1 MEGIEPRNRDVYNPV
16 EEVNTPT
23 FRPGESPELSE
34 PLSNQA
40 EKSAEQPDTD
50 TQSAEDTIT
59 IPRNHM
65 NHLKLTDRHQIC
77 LQIIH
82 PGFKGYGPS
91 PKEDSGESIGE
102 SGQTLPESLK
112 QNRRNLRKALA
123 QHHLRLNPLKT
134 IKYCE
139 SLCALYI

>member
-59 IPRNHM
+59 IPEKSHEPSE
-65 NHLKLTDRHQIC
+65 TDGPPSD
-77 LQIIH
+77 LSADNH
-82 PGFKGYGPS
+82 PGFQRIRS
-91 PKEDSGESIGE
+91 LTVKEDSAINRRT
-102 SGQTLPESLK
+102 GQTLPES
-112 QNRRNLRKALA
+112 
-123 QHHLRLNPLKT
+123 
-134 IKYCE
+134 
-139 SLCALYI
+139 